1 MNGPGSPLL
10 YQDEAAGS
18 VLKLVFVIVPAA
30 LLGVSVY
37 LRLSG
42 ESSAGLAMLLETFI
56 IALIFW
62 LVFPRKYQVY
72 QDHLRIMLGGPFSIK
87 IGFDKIKAIEVTNRT
102 FATANFVTTITKTYV
117 IIIKKR
123 GLSIAITPKSKELFV
138 DKAEQALSQWVKTR
152 EVDSP
157 VRITR

>member
-1 MNGPGSPLL
+1 LL
-10 YQDEAAGS
+10 YQDEAAGL

-30 LLGVSVY
+30 LLVVSVY
-37 LRLSG
+37 LWSSG

-72 QDHLRIMLGGPFSIK
+72 QDHLRIVLGGPFAVK
-87 IGFDKIKAIEVTNRT
+87 VGFDKIKAIEVTNRT

-123 GLSIAITPKSKELFV
+123 GLSIAITPKSRELFV
-138 DKAEQALSQWVKTR
+138 DKAEQALSQWAKTR
-152 EVDSP
+152 KVDSP

>member
-1 MNGPGSPLL
+1 MGYMNGPGSPLL

-87 IGFDKIKAIEVTNRT
+87 IGFD
-102 FATANFVTTITKTYV
+102 
-117 IIIKKR
+117 
-123 GLSIAITPKSKELFV
+123 
-138 DKAEQALSQWVKTR
+138 
-152 EVDSP
+152 
-157 VRITR
+157 